1 MNAKRRSGFTLAEML
16 VVVTIIGILAALL
29 VPAVYLGLV
38 RAKEARTVVEIGNMA
53 SALKEYNVL
62 YGEYPP
68 SDGALAEAHL
78 KRIFPRLRT
87 DYTLLGDSTLE
98 FVDLNLDPATSLVFW
113 LKGFGPDPTDPL
125 KDEDK
130 RKALFDFDQARL
142 VDNDGDATPGNDD
155 TPVYY
160 PKDGNTPYLY
170 FHSNGG
176 TYANS
181 SGNVYKFDA
190 NAKAPSGE
198 NWDGY
203 GTPYRSSSS
212 TTTPAEFVNESSF
225 QIISAGE
232 DGDYGAN
239 STAKDFPDDKNNN
252 YNDQD
257 KDNITNFS
265 EGTLGSHLE

>member
-68 SDGALAEAHL
+68 SDSTLAEAHL
-78 KRIFPRLRT
+78 RRIFPRLGANP
-87 DYTLLGDSTLE
+87 TLPPNS
-98 FVDLNLDPATSLVFW
+98 LDEATSLVFW
-113 LKGFGPDPTDPL
+113 LRGFGPDPTDPL
-125 KDEDK
+125 KDPDK
-130 RKALFDFDQARL
+130 RKALFDFDQARW
-142 VDNDGDATPGNDD
+142 VHTDGDTTTLDD
-155 TPVYY
+155 VVYY

-170 FHSNGG
+170 FHNNGG
-176 TYANS
+176 TYADS

-190 NAKAPSGE
+190 ATEAPSGE